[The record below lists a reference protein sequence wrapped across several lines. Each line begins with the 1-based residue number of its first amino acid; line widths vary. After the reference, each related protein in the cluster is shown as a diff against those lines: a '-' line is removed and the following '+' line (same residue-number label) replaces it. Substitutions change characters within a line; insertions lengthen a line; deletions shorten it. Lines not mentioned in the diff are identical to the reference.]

1 MILLEIPMRNLIP
14 SFCLTTL
21 AVVASIPA
29 HASGEINFCVDIPTT
44 VSAAT
49 YQPYQTV
56 NGYAPA
62 AVWSYSVNAAGPG
75 SGLTPG
81 VHVDGLNQLY
91 TGVYYFS
98 VDAPATISAVTYHPA
113 DILTYNGTTYGK
125 LWDHATNLALP
136 ESADITA
143 IAYGN
148 GSVHIALDAPF
159 TVNKTGGGTIAYD
172 PRDLLQVDVVGAA
185 TYTLSFDGVAAG
197 IPAGARIVGAE
208 YLGASNWLLNFDV
221 PVMLGAATYLPGD
234 IVQRN
239 GAAWS
244 LYYRDTSVFPN
255 PPPNA
260 MTDFAL
266 PLAPG
271 EANNLLLTKSGGNLA
286 MTWGNAACTFATTTR
301 DYEVYEGTL
310 GTWYSHNT
318 AKACTTGGVTNT
330 TITPGA
336 GNQYYLI
343 VPSNGAFEGNYG
355 TGAGGPIPVSTAAC
369 RANQATSTCP

>member
-1 MILLEIPMRNLIP
+1 MMRPNLISLCALFAITATP
-14 SFCLTTL
+14 G
-21 AVVASIPA
+21 VI

-62 AVWSYSVNAAGPG
+62 AVWSYTVNAAGPG

-81 VHVDGLNQLY
+81 VHVDGLSQLY

-98 VDAPATISAVTYHPA
+98 VDAPATISAVLYHPA
-113 DILTYNGTTYGK
+113 DVITYNGSTYGK
-125 LWDHATNLALP
+125 LWDHQTQLALG
-136 ESADITA
+136 EAANLTA
-143 IAYGN
+143 IAYGG
-148 GSVHIALDAPF
+148 GSYHIALDAPL

-172 PRDLLQVDVVGAA
+172 PRDLLQVDAVGAA

-197 IPAGARIVGAE
+197 IPAGARIAGAE
-208 YLGASNWLLNFDV
+208 YLGAGNWLLNFDA
-221 PVMLGAATYLPGD
+221 PVTLGATTYLPGD

-244 LYYRDTSVFPN
+244 LYYRDTAVFPN

-271 EANNLLLTKSGGNLA
+271 EANNLLLNKSGGNLA
-286 MTWGNAACTFATTTR
+286 MTWGNASCSFSTTTR

-318 AKACTTGGVTNT
+318 AKACTTGGVAST

-336 GNQYYLI
+336 GNTYYLV
-343 VPSNGAFEGNYG
+343 VPTNGAFEGNYG
-355 TGAGGPIPVSTAAC
+355 TGAGGPIPVSSAAC
-369 RANQATSTCP
+369 RASQAASTCP